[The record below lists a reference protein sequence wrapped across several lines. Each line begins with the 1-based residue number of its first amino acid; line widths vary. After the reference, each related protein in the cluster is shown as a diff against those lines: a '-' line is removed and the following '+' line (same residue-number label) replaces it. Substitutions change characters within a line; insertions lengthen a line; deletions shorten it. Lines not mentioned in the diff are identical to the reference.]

1 MSINWRPAKSLEVLL
16 KQVNDM
22 APGRDKSSDGMLG
35 DTSHQA
41 RKSDHNP
48 DANGV
53 VTALDISHDPAHGV
67 DAGDIAEALRQSQDK
82 RIKYIIS
89 NRRIASSL
97 VSPWQW
103 RRYDGANAHTHH
115 VHVSVMDTPTLY
127 DDTSPWQIDANLM
140 RRAKIIPETVT
151 LGGTRCANITA
162 TVFGGS
168 ADQDEKSAYD
178 GHRIDDVELGVAL
191 PFRFSGPRPQVRVTN
206 RVNGKSVVCNIVDVG
221 PWNINDPYWEKGA
234 RPQAESGTDMRGRR
248 TNAAGI
254 DLTPGAARAINIPG
268 KGMVDWEFVG
278 AAQGPQPNAQ
288 AMLPILALLQKF
300 VKDGA
305 IKMPLP
311 ANDISS
317 IIQLLLK
324 LAQGQNAA
332 PGPVVT
338 PAPAP
343 APNPA
348 DPAAQLIDEILKL
361 ILPQVTKQIPQLGQ
375 VNGALG
381 QTIGELLNGKKTAIG
396 LLGTLASWL
405 APIIGSSSL
414 FGGAGMAA
422 GAALPAAAGG
432 LALVPQIGVPIFIA
446 MTLWGILGKVEK
458 WAQGNVPL
466 SQPPK

>member
-1 MSINWRPAKSLEVLL
+1 MHNERLHASLDGLHARIVARPAPFAAIGNFYRPDLAWLKAAIADHLCFEIWSAPMSINWRPAKSLEVLL

-89 NRRIASSL
+89 NRRIASSV

-103 RRYDGANAHTHH
+103 RPYNGANAHTHH

-151 LGGTRCANITA
+151 LGGSRCANITA

-191 PFRFSGPRPQVRVTN
+191 PFRFAGPRPQVRVTN
-206 RVNGKSVVCNIVDVG
+206 RASGKSVVCNIVDVG

-248 TNAAGI
+248 TNGAGI
-254 DLTPGAARAINIPG
+254 DLTPGAARAISIPG
-268 KGMVDWEFVG
+268 KGVVDWEFVG

-288 AMLPILALLQKF
+288 ALLPIVALLQKF

-311 ANDISS
+311 ANDISA

-324 LAQGQNAA
+324 VAQGQNAA
-332 PGPVVT
+332 PGSVV
-338 PAPAP
+338 PPGARAGSRSCRSDQAAHRRDPQAR
-343 APNPA
+343 
-348 DPAAQLIDEILKL
+348 PAAGHQADSATW
-361 ILPQVTKQIPQLGQ
+361 PGQ
-375 VNGALG
+375 RR
-381 QTIGELLNGKKTAIG
+381 
-396 LLGTLASWL
+396 
-405 APIIGSSSL
+405 
-414 FGGAGMAA
+414 A
-422 GAALPAAAGG
+422 GADDR
-432 LALVPQIGVPIFIA
+432 
-446 MTLWGILGKVEK
+446 
-458 WAQGNVPL
+458 
-466 SQPPK
+466 